1 MAVYCFFRA
10 EDLESLG
17 PWQDAKIPAHSRTAR
32 CKWNATCALGDFV
45 GETKISRGRST
56 YFSHIYIDI
65 TLTFYF
71 LKNTSVIWFR
81 TWEGDKP

>member
-17 PWQDAKIPAHSRTAR
+17 AMAGRENS
-32 CKWNATCALGDFV
+32 CALAYSKVQVECDV
-45 GETKISRGRST
+45 CPWRSLEQTKISRGRST

-65 TLTFYF
+65 MDILFFTHQCNLVPN
-71 LKNTSVIWFR
+71 LGR
-81 TWEGDKP
+81 